1 MDVLL
6 VDIQKKDVDSLFQ
19 DKLDQILST
28 VKKLSDDVNNLENRI
43 SKLEE
48 NLVQQKD
55 NTLSFEYEKEE
66 ENKEVK
72 VLPFNNLDEH
82 LKRTY
87 QILATARK
95 PMTASEIA
103 EQMGRSRSTISY
115 HLNEMEK
122 LEILE
127 KFPGKSKD
135 NSRSMFFK
143 PKQF

>member
-1 MDVLL
+1 MDN
-6 VDIQKKDVDSLFQ
+6 QKKDVDSYSG
-19 DKLDQILST
+19 DKLDKIL
-28 VKKLSDDVNNLENRI
+28 VIVRKLSDDVSKLDNRI

-48 NLVQQKD
+48 NLNPRKELYL
-55 NTLSFEYEKEE
+55 TFEQEKEE
-66 ENKEVK
+66 ENIENN
-72 VLPFNNLDEH
+72 LFPFDNLDEH

-87 QILATARK
+87 QILATSKK

-143 PKQF
+143 PKQY